1 MLKFVVRRVFW
12 TIPIILLVIFM
23 TFWMMRAIKGSPF
36 RKSDKAVPPA
46 VLANLNRKFGLDK
59 PWYVQYERYVTGVAR
74 FDFGPSLV
82 LRNQSVNDIVRQH
95 FPVSAELG
103 GLAMLLAIV
112 VGIPMGILSALRV
125 NKITDYVVQLFSNLG
140 FAIPSFFTATLL
152 IYFFAARLRW
162 FPTNGWD
169 TASSRVLPVIALS
182 LFPLT
187 YFVRLVRGQMLE
199 TLQQD
204 YVRTA
209 KAKGL
214 RWRRVVVVH
223 VLRNSLIPALTAAGP
238 ILGALVTGS
247 FIIEN
252 IFAIPGIGRY
262 YVTSVQGRDY
272 STVMGITVLLSILTI
287 AANMLV
293 DITYG
298 ILDPRTREARN

>member
-1 MLKFVVRRVFW
+1 MLKFVVRRVLW

-36 RKSDKAVPPA
+36 RKSERAVPPA
-46 VLANLNRKFGLDK
+46 VLANLNRKFGLNQ
-59 PWYVQYERYVTGVAR
+59 PWYVQYERYVVDVAK
-74 FDFGPSLV
+74 FDLGPSLV
-82 LRNQSVNDIVRQH
+82 LRNQNVNDIVREH

-103 GLAMLLAIV
+103 GFAMLLSLL
-112 VGIPMGILSALRV
+112 VGIPLGIISALRV
-125 NKITDYVVQLFSNLG
+125 NRWPDYIAQFISNLG

-152 IYFFAARLRW
+152 IYFFAAKWRI

-169 TASSRVLPVIALS
+169 TASSKVLPAIALS

-238 ILGALVTGS
+238 ILGGLVTGS

-272 STVMGITVLLSILTI
+272 STVMGITVLLSILI
-287 AANMLV
+287 IVANMFV
-293 DITYG
+293 DIMYG
-298 ILDPRTREARN
+298 VLDPRTREARN

>member
-1 MLKFVVRRVFW
+1 MLKFVLRRVLW
-12 TIPIILLVIFM
+12 TIPIILVVIFM

-36 RKSDKAVPPA
+36 RRSERAVPPA

-59 PWYVQYERYVTGVAR
+59 PWYIQYERYVVNVAK
-74 FDFGPSLV
+74 FDLGPSLV
-82 LRNQSVNDIVRQH
+82 LRNQSVNDIVKQH

-103 GLAMLLAIV
+103 GLAMLLSML
-112 VGIPMGILSALRV
+112 VGIPLGIASALRA
-125 NKITDYVVQLFSNLG
+125 NKLTDYVAQFISNLG
-140 FAIPSFFTATLL
+140 FAVPSFFTATLL
-152 IYFFAARLRW
+152 IYFCAAKWGL

-169 TASSRVLPVIALS
+169 TWDSKVLPVVALS

-187 YFVRLVRGQMLE
+187 YFARLVRGQMLE

-223 VLRNSLIPALTAAGP
+223 VLRNSLIPAVTAAAP
-238 ILGALVTGS
+238 ILGGLVTGS

-272 STVMGITVLLSILTI
+272 STVMGITVLLSILI
-287 AANMLV
+287 IVANAVV
-293 DITYG
+293 DVLYG
-298 ILDPRTREARN
+298 FLDPRTREARN

>member
-46 VLANLNRKFGLDK
+46 VLANLDRKFGLDR

-82 LRNQSVNDIVRQH
+82 LRDQSVNDIVRQH

-103 GLAMLLAIV
+103 GFAMLLAILL
-112 VGIPMGILSALRV
+112 GIPMGILSALRV
-125 NKITDYVVQLFSNLG
+125 NKITDYVIQFFSNLG

-169 TASSRVLPVIALS
+169 TASSKVLPVIALS

>member
-1 MLKFVVRRVFW
+1 MLKFVVRRVLW

-36 RKSDKAVPPA
+36 RKSERAVPPA
-46 VLANLNRKFGLDK
+46 VLANLNRKFGLNE
-59 PWYVQYERYVTGVAR
+59 PWYVQYERYVVDVAK
-74 FDFGPSLV
+74 FDLGPSLV
-82 LRNQSVNDIVRQH
+82 LRNQNVNDIVREH

-103 GLAMLLAIV
+103 GFAMLLSLL
-112 VGIPMGILSALRV
+112 VGIPLGIISALRV
-125 NKITDYVVQLFSNLG
+125 NRWPDYIAQFISNLG

-152 IYFFAARLRW
+152 IYFFAAKWRI

-169 TASSRVLPVIALS
+169 TPASKVLPVIALS

-238 ILGALVTGS
+238 ILGFLVTGS

-272 STVMGITVLLSILTI
+272 STVMGITVLLSILI
-287 AANMLV
+287 IVANMFV
-293 DITYG
+293 DIMYG
-298 ILDPRTREARN
+298 ILDPRTREART